1 MGSLKNKIVS
11 ADEAVAILQDG
22 DMVAVSGFVG
32 IGTPDELILALA
44 RRFESG
50 AGPHGLGLMFAAA
63 PGDGKERGLNRLA
76 IPGLVRRVV
85 GGHWAL
91 VPKLGAMAVEGLIE
105 AYNLPLGVVS
115 HLYREIAAHTPGHIT
130 KVGLRTFVDPRL
142 EGGKLNAV
150 THEDLVSVVELGGES
165 WLHYKAFPINV
176 ALIRGTTAD
185 PAGNITMEREAL
197 TLDNL
202 AAAMAAK
209 NSGGFVIA
217 QVERLAEAGSLNPRE
232 VQVPGVLVDCVV
244 LSQPENHRQ
253 TYGTPYN
260 HAFTGRQRV
269 PLDRIA
275 PMALD
280 ARKVIARRCAF
291 ELPPGGVV
299 NLGIGMPEGV
309 AAVAAEER
317 VLKYLTL
324 TAEPG
329 VIGGLPQGGLDFGAA
344 LNPAAVLHQN
354 QQFDF
359 YDGGGLDLAC
369 LGLAQCDAEGNVNV
383 SRFGKRLAGAGG
395 FINISQNA
403 KSLVFAGTFT
413 ADGLKVAVEDGGI
426 RILTEG
432 RSRKFIAAVE
442 QVTFSGAYAAER
454 GQPVLYVTERC
465 VFRRTRAGMELVEVA
480 PGIDVARDILGQMGF
495 APIVQ
500 DPKPMDPR
508 LFREAVMALEP
519 WLLGLSLSE
528 RISYDPERN
537 ILFSNLEGFQVRT
550 IDDVE
555 LVRREYERACQ
566 EIGRKVHLI
575 ANYDGFEIDPTV
587 SDAYFSA
594 IAYLENRYYETASR
608 YTTSAFL
615 RLKLGASLASRDLAP
630 HVFET
635 KAEAQARNTAQ
646 SVPLKPR
653 PGLSQPDRS
662 QPPKEPLD
670 A

>member
-76 IPGLVRRVV
+76 IPGLVKRVV

-91 VPKLGAMAVEGLIE
+91 VPKLGAMAVEGRIE

-142 EGGKLNAV
+142 EGGKLNAE
-150 THEDLVSVVELGGES
+150 TRDDLVSVVEIGGES
-165 WLHYKAFPINV
+165 WLHYKAFPVNV

-202 AAAMAAK
+202 AAAMAAR

-413 ADGLKVAVEDGGI
+413 ADGLKVAVEDGGM
-426 RILTEG
+426 RILAEG

-465 VFRRTRAGMELVEVA
+465 VFRRTRAGMELTEVA
-480 PGIDVARDILGQMGF
+480 PGIDIERDILGHMGF
-495 APIVQ
+495 TPIVQ

-508 LFREAVMALEP
+508 LFRDAVMALEP

-555 LVRREYERACQ
+555 LVRREFERSCQ

-646 SVPLKPR
+646 GAALKPR
-653 PGLSQPDRS
+653 TALSVSDAP